1 MFSQDC
7 LYIKQYRGQGFMT
20 ICKFNKEGNF
30 LFVADKDSKYI
41 TKISTINNQII
52 GTYNGHNG
60 VIWHIDITP
69 DNKYMCS
76 CSGDMSCILWNVEN
90 GDIINKIDETGIPKY
105 VSIKDDLVIIT
116 CEPISKR
123 SKSYVSIYS
132 LTKLINGDNTQL
144 YKYIETENKLTTAN
158 LINESV
164 ILITNDNGLVKKI
177 NYKTNE
183 IIQEQRIHTETIK
196 SISLTNNNTFLTGST
211 DKTAKII
218 NMEDLTEIAVF
229 NSTVPINTAIFTPDN
244 NYVLLGG
251 GIEAMMVAKT
261 HDNDLTTKVFQISNQ
276 KLIKQITNHFG
287 PLRFLD
293 FNNNNKCFV
302 SASQDGTVK
311 IHYFEKPKNEEPE
324 IKLELFGFAL
334 HKNIDELYLKDEII
348 TFDTKKNIN
357 TKISQTSQTSQKKKD
372 KETETY
378 YPIGHS
384 FHKEKDKATN
394 YVISTNNNLKSH
406 ISTVRVCNLPEDVD
420 PKDLWDMFEYY
431 GRIENNGI
439 KIKKIYND
447 TIAFVHYLNDESA
460 KKAIEKC
467 NKKKLGYNIINVDM
481 AKNN

>member
-7 LYIKQYRGQGFMT
+7 LYIKQFRGQGFMT
-20 ICKFNKEGNF
+20 IAKFNKDGDF

-41 TKISTINNQII
+41 TKICTKNNQII
-52 GTYNGHNG
+52 GTFNGHNG
-60 VIWHIDITP
+60 VVWYIDITP
-69 DNKYMCS
+69 DNKYMFS
-76 CSGDMSCILWNVEN
+76 CSGDMSCILWNAEN
-90 GDIINKIDETGIPKY
+90 GDSICKIEETGIPKY

-116 CEPISKR
+116 CDPISKR
-123 SKSYVSIYS
+123 SKSYISIYS
-132 LTKLINGDNTQL
+132 LTKLIKGDNTQL
-144 YKYIETENKLTTAN
+144 FKYTETENYKITTAN
-158 LINESV
+158 IINEDI
-164 ILITNDNGLVKKI
+164 ILTTHDNGLVKKI

-183 IIQEQRIHTETIK
+183 IIQQQQIHTETIK
-196 SISLTNNNTFLTGST
+196 SISFTNNNTFLTGST

-218 NMEDLTEIAVF
+218 NIETFAEIAVF

-261 HDNDLTTKVFQISNQ
+261 VDNDLTTKVFQISNQ
-276 KLIKQITNHFG
+276 KIIKQITNHFG

-293 FNNNNKCFV
+293 FNNKNNCFV

-311 IHYFEKPKNEEPE
+311 IHYFDKPETEKKEQEN
-324 IKLELFGFAL
+324 KLFGFAQ

-348 TFDTKKNIN
+348 TFDTKKLN
-357 TKISQTSQTSQKKKD
+357 TKITNIQKKKE

-378 YPIGHS
+378 FPIGHS
-384 FHKEKDKATN
+384 SHKEKDKITN
-394 YVISTNNNLKSH
+394 YVISTNSNLKNN
-406 ISTVRVCNLPEDVD
+406 ISTVRVCNLPDDVN

-439 KIKKIYND
+439 KIKQIYND
-447 TIAFVHYLNDESA
+447 TIAFIHYLNEESA

-467 NKKKLGYNIINVDM
+467 DKKKLGYNIINVDM
-481 AKNN
+481 AKSN